1 MKRFKLDRQYEFFL
15 LNLIL
20 KSDVLY
26 NIVKTTFGNKQ
37 RMGSSS
43 VTDFD
48 VRTLFEKKKKRKE
61 NVVKNQQVV
70 NPI

>member
-1 MKRFKLDRQYEFFL
+1 
-15 LNLIL
+15 
-20 KSDVLY
+20 
-26 NIVKTTFGNKQ
+26 
-37 RMGSSS
+37 MGSSS